1 MRFDSLFKA
10 RKQIMAAAILMVMLF
25 HLKARMPESPLKILF
40 SSFYSG
46 VDLFF
51 LLSGVGCFFS
61 LREDPDPLRF
71 WRRRALRI
79 LPVYLPFILVW
90 IAAKAF
96 LREMDLPSAAADL
109 LGLGGI
115 FRVAYPFNW
124 YVSGL
129 WLSYLL
135 APALAA
141 LAERADT
148 RAKAAAATAALLLL
162 SAVFHGH
169 DKWLIIASR
178 IPIFFVGMCFAA
190 ESRRRDS
197 LRRGETILLLLL
209 APLGYVLYWELQK
222 LFPDRLWDLG
232 LYWYPFL
239 LIIPGVMIA
248 LSWIVERLERFGFGR
263 ALNRAAVFLG
273 GLTFELYLTHVS
285 VAEQSLP
292 VFFAV
297 TVLGTAA
304 LVFASRQIRHALDRR
319 RVGAT

>member
-1 MRFDSLFKA
+1 MRFDTLFKA
-10 RKQIMAAAILMVMLF
+10 RKHAMAFAILLVVLI
-25 HLKARMPESPLKILF
+25 HLKWHLADGPLKTLISYTYF
-40 SSFYSG
+40 S
-46 VDLFF
+46 VDIFF
-51 LLSGVGCFFS
+51 FVSGVGCFFS

-96 LREMDLPSAAADL
+96 FGEMDLPSAAADL

-115 FRVAYPFNW
+115 FRVAWPFNW
-124 YVSGL
+124 YVSGM

-141 LAERADT
+141 LAEHADT

-162 SAVFHGH
+162 SAAFWGR
-169 DKWLIIASR
+169 DKLIIIAAR

-197 LRRGETILLLLL
+197 LRRGETRFLL
-209 APLGYVLYWELQK
+209 ALVPIGFVVCWETQK
-222 LFPDRLWDLG
+222 YFPDLLWSRG
-232 LYWYPFL
+232 LFWYPCLLFVPGL
-239 LIIPGVMIA
+239 LIA
-248 LSWIVERLERFGFGR
+248 LAWIVEKLEKTGFGR
-263 ALNRAAVFLG
+263 ALNRAAVFVG

-304 LVFASRQIRHALDRR
+304 LVFVSRRIRHALDRR